1 MGFTSR
7 ATAAALAILLMPVP
21 ALAQAQEAATV
32 VPLIGEM
39 RGSIAPSSFW
49 RDLKSQTTLVAGDSI
64 KTGRDSAAELIL
76 ASGGRMTIGANTLVR
91 LQAGPE
97 GLAVRVMAGRIR
109 LSAPPKGTTSIFA
122 GNVRLYGSDTEAVVQ
137 REDGQWRV
145 AVLAGDIKAQE
156 GDAAPVV
163 VPAGR
168 MMALETKQTTQIA
181 RTTWDDLQVGFPNG
195 TPAKPFPA
203 AGQRPAQPTN
213 TQANTPATSWPPA
226 SAVAAAAGGN
236 RWVATGLS
244 ALLPG
249 AGQIYNGELPR
260 GLTYLG
266 LNFALL
272 GTGFYAKSIGQNQVA
287 TGAML
292 GLLGLNVVS
301 PLDAFFFRP
310 RAEAA
315 NPQE

>member
-1 MGFTSR
+1 MGFSSR
-7 ATAAALAILLMPVP
+7 ATAAALAIMLLPVP
-21 ALAQAQEAATV
+21 APAQAQETATV

-49 RDLKSQTTLVAGDSI
+49 RDLKGQAALVAGDSI
-64 KTGRDSAAELIL
+64 KTGRDSAGELIL

-91 LQAGPE
+91 LQAAPD

-109 LSAPPKGTTSIFA
+109 LTAPPKGTTSVYA

-137 REDGQWRV
+137 REDGQWKV
-145 AVLAGDIKAQE
+145 AVLAGDLQAQE
-156 GDAAPVV
+156 GDAAPVS

-168 MMALETKQTTQIA
+168 MMTLETRQTTQIA

-203 AGQRPAQPTN
+203 GTPKQPT
-213 TQANTPATSWPPA
+213 TATTATRPEGPPA

-249 AGQIYNGELPR
+249 AGQIYYGELPR

-301 PLDAFFFRP
+301 PLDAFFFQP
-310 RAEAA
+310 KQAEK
-315 NPQE
+315 PQN